1 MRRKPDNDY
10 PKIAVDSLIQKASD
24 IVAACRRDQKELSE
38 SWLDW
43 KIVEKLDA
51 LVSPCADIAAEYMY
65 EKQTGREKTA
75 EMRDFML
82 RCCTLRDTLI

>member
-51 LVSPCADIAAEYMY
+51 LI
-65 EKQTGREKTA
+65 
-75 EMRDFML
+75 
-82 RCCTLRDTLI
+82 